1 MRLQRLLGWEKM
13 ADCRQLAA
21 EDCRLR
27 TRQSTPYT
35 PVPTTT
41 LERAFRVGGIGVG
54 GKFSGSKELENLPTI
69 SDTTY
74 IFPAIGLSVMAV
86 LIYKNN
92 GLIGVTL

>member
-1 MRLQRLLGWEKM
+1 MDTAREQVRLGSLW
-13 ADCRQLAA
+13 
-21 EDCRLR
+21 
-27 TRQSTPYT
+27 TRISRGLDSA
-35 PVPTTT
+35 VPTTT